1 MGRGIA
7 EGCMDPQHIYF
18 QSNKLHTFQTL
29 VRGGASNT
37 GGNKILRHKNKARGH
52 LQPTEAES
60 KHLLEPERMKAV
72 ENLQAY
78 QNEMR
83 AWRDKKVKEKT
94 IEVGDLVLL
103 LSPCTEASSK
113 WNQNEPDLS

>member
-1 MGRGIA
+1 
-7 EGCMDPQHIYF
+7 
-18 QSNKLHTFQTL
+18 
-29 VRGGASNT
+29 
-37 GGNKILRHKNKARGH
+37 
-52 LQPTEAES
+52 
-60 KHLLEPERMKAV
+60 MKAV